1 MTSKMRDRKIPP
13 FVHFVFFVLIALFT
27 ATSVP
32 AQVSHMSSSDGRIT
46 GHVKDAV
53 SSQPVTA
60 ARVEVSAQ
68 GSGVSDVYVTTGM
81 DGEFS
86 IAGVKDGNFDIVV
99 NVKGYK
105 PYRETITLANGNFV
119 MMTIRLEKAAP
130 DAEEPA
136 GVLSAHELT
145 VPQKARDMYAKG
157 VALKAKPDYAGA
169 LEQFQK
175 AIKQFPTYYE
185 AYAEAG
191 VAEVNLNQL
200 EAAQKDLQTS
210 IDMSDGKYPPAMFY
224 MAGLLNNKRTFDEA
238 LAMAQKGNAIDANAW
253 RGNFEIARA
262 LIGLKRADEALPY
275 AKKAVEAAP
284 SNPQM
289 YIVLMNANLGAHDY
303 PAALAASDS
312 FLKLNGTGQQADQ
325 VRQLRDRIQAA
336 LQKQQGAPNSPQTAR
351 PASSAP
357 ASNATPH

>member
-1 MTSKMRDRKIPP
+1 MGSG
-13 FVHFVFFVLIALFT
+13 
-27 ATSVP
+27 
-32 AQVSHMSSSDGRIT
+32 DGRIT
-46 GHVKDAV
+46 GHVKDAA
-53 SSQPVTA
+53 SSQAVTA

-86 IAGVKDGNFDIVV
+86 IGGVKDGNFDIVV

-119 MMTIRLEKAAP
+119 TMMIRLEKAAP
-130 DAEEPA
+130 EAEGPA
-136 GVLSAHELT
+136 EALSAHELT

-157 VALKAKPDYAGA
+157 IALKAKPDYAGA

-175 AIKQFPTYYE
+175 ATKQFPTYYE
-185 AYAEAG
+185 AFAEAG

-200 EAAQKDLQTS
+200 DAAQKDLQKS

-224 MAGLLNNKRTFDEA
+224 MAELLNNKRTFDDA
-238 LAMAQKGNAIDANAW
+238 LAIAKQGNAIDANAW

-275 AKKAVEAAP
+275 AKKAVEADP
-284 SNPQM
+284 SNSQM

-303 PAALAASDS
+303 PAALAASDA

-336 LQKQQGAPNSPQTAR
+336 LQKQQAAA
-351 PASSAP
+351 ASSAP